1 MLDAIGIVN
10 FEARNAEIKGLS
22 QFRTIPAMSFL
33 GRYRVIDFVLS
44 NMVNSGID
52 HIKVMIN
59 DKPRSLIEHIGSGTE
74 YNINPKHGYLQLLYP
89 DTMAVSDAY
98 FHDVYLMRENLRDFE
113 KDHHKYIVISPSY
126 MICCLDYQKVIEEHE
141 KSGADITAVYAN
153 VKNADEAFTGC
164 QSLTLDANGRVTDIL
179 PNLGNARKSA
189 ILMETYV
196 LRRELFCS
204 LLEQAPSISPL
215 FSFVD
220 ILRSVVRGFDIRGY
234 EYKGYLSCINSLE
247 AYYEANMELIDH
259 KRAEKL
265 FKDGWPIYTKTNDS
279 PPANYRK
286 HASVKKCIVANGCE
300 IDGELENCIL
310 GRGVVVEKGAR
321 IKNSLILPN
330 TFVCEGADLN
340 YVILD
345 KHARVVE
352 KKKLIGKED
361 KLIYIKRSDRV

>member
-1 MLDAIGIVN
+1 MKNALGIVN
-10 FEARNAEIKGLS
+10 FEAKNLEINGLS
-22 QFRTIPAMSFL
+22 KYRTIPAMSFL

-52 HIKVMIN
+52 RIKVLVS
-59 DKPRSLIEHIGSGTE
+59 DKPRSLIEHLGTGVQ
-74 YNINPKHGYLQLLYP
+74 YNINPKQGYLQMLYP

-98 FHDVYLMRENLRDFE
+98 FHDVYLMRENLPDFLND
-113 KDHHKYIVISPSY
+113 KHKYVVISPSY
-126 MICCLDYQKVIEEHE
+126 MICTLDYQKVIKEHE
-141 KSGADITAVYAN
+141 ESGADVTVVYAG
-153 VKNADEAFTGC
+153 VKNADEAFIGC
-164 QSLTLDANGRVTDIL
+164 HSVVMSDNGRVTDIV
-179 PNLGNARKSA
+179 PNMGNARKSN

-220 ILRSVVRGFDIRGY
+220 ILRAEIRGFDIRGY

-247 AYYEANMELIDH
+247 SYYQANMELIDH
-259 KRAEKL
+259 KKASKL
-265 FKDGWPIYTKTNDS
+265 FKENWPIYTKTNDS
-279 PPANYRK
+279 APANYRK
-286 HASVKKCIVANGCE
+286 NASVRKCLIANGCE

-321 IKNSLILPN
+321 VKNSVLLPD
-330 TFVCEGADLN
+330 TYISEGSDIN
-340 YVILD
+340 YAVID
-345 KHARVVE
+345 KHAKVVE

-361 KLIYIKRSDRV
+361 KLLYIKRSDRV